1 MNVLAAYGPWG
12 LALFIFAARLGDV
25 TLGTLRIIFVA
36 RGNRVLAPLFGFV
49 EVLIWLVA
57 IGQVVQNLTHPL
69 AYLAWASGFA
79 VGTWVGISIENRMA
93 VGLLA
98 VHVITREDATDL
110 MEALNASHYGVTSM
124 GARGIA
130 GRVRLLLTV
139 IHRQD
144 LQAVTEIVGRLHPG
158 AFLSVGDVRAARE
171 GIFRPATSFGHR
183 LWSLVR
189 KGP

>member
-1 MNVLAAYGPWG
+1 VNVLATWGPWG
-12 LALFIFAARLGDV
+12 LAVFIFAARIVDV

-49 EVLIWLVA
+49 EVIIWLVA
-57 IGQVVQNLTHPL
+57 IGQVVQNLSHPL
-69 AYLAWASGFA
+69 AYVAWAGGFA

-110 MEALNASHYGVTSM
+110 MEALNTSQYGVTSM

-144 LQAVTEIVGRLHPG
+144 LRAVTEIVRRLHPG
-158 AFLSVGDVRAARE
+158 AFISVGDVRAARE
-171 GIFRPATSFGHR
+171 GIFRPAPSLGHR
-183 LWSLVR
+183 LWNLVR
-189 KGP
+189 KGR